1 MRKGFLYTL
10 RERER
15 ERERVSPR
23 LYQQQK
29 CRLKRAIKKE
39 EEEEEEEEC
48 FDLVACCVGCGWVVA
63 GHWGWGRERG
73 TAYNSTFYA
82 FV

>member
-10 RERER
+10 RER

-63 GHWGWGRERG
+63 GHWGWGGERG

>member
-1 MRKGFLYTL
+1 L
-10 RERER
+10 RER

-29 CRLKRAIKKE
+29 FRLKRAIKK
-39 EEEEEEEEC
+39 EEEEC